1 MIHAFFK
8 NYSTKTITWSF
19 HVMSLDVAHIRE
31 FGALQVTKDNS
42 PAVVAARAQDSE
54 RHQTS
59 QQERLG
65 RNKTNNCKSRGEE
78 WMIESSKC

>member
-1 MIHAFFK
+1 MTNAFKK

-31 FGALQVTKDNS
+31 FGALQVPKDNS
-42 PAVVAARAQDSE
+42 PAVVVACAQDSE

-59 QQERLG
+59 QQQRLG
-65 RNKTNNCKSRGEE
+65 RNKTNNCKRHGE
-78 WMIESSKC
+78 K